1 MKKPQTLRD
10 LKEARKEAIAITV
23 FLALIAVL
31 AALVFMNPPSSRS
44 ARIHHPRPTSLQTP
58 LSSVIKKA
66 CTKTL
71 YSSLCFTTLSSIPPS
86 NATVTFHHVLE
97 FAINQTKE
105 HVLNTQ
111 VASVAHF
118 ENQELNAQQQN
129 ALRDCMEMLD
139 QTTYELEQAT
149 DDLHKFPSKRGYI
162 PRSHGYLK
170 ILLSAAMTNG
180 YTCIDGLSDLEEL
193 GSDGQKDLKGHFENL
208 LTPISHMISNCLAM
222 IAEVERE
229 MSKETLN
236 NPRMLSMK
244 VQEDGFLD
252 WMTVADRKLMETP
265 TELSPNVIV
274 ASDGSG
280 DYTRIGEAIA
290 NAPDFGTK
298 RYVIKINA
306 GIYGENVVI
315 PREKINLML
324 TGDGMNS
331 TILIGSKNFV
341 DGYSTFASATLT
353 VVGDKFIAQHLSIIN
368 TAGAEKHQAV
378 ALRVTSNAAFYRC
391 EMISYQDT
399 LYAHSLRQFYREC
412 SIGGTVDFIFGN
424 AAAIFQNCLI
434 LPRKPGP
441 GQRNMITAQGRED
454 PNQNTGMILQNCT
467 IKAAPDF
474 PFQDRKYFPTFL
486 GRPWRNF
493 SRTIIMK
500 SYLDDLIN
508 PQGWS
513 VWNQYSRLDTIEY
526 IEYMNTGPGSDTRRR
541 VQWGGY
547 KKNCTEDIERQFAV
561 GAFLHG
567 ADNWLESIVFPSL
580 ERFLNFILLYIP
592 T

>member
-1 MKKPQTLRD
+1 METSETTIKKSQNFKN
-10 LKEARKEAIAITV
+10 LKGAQKEVIIIIV
-23 FLALIAVL
+23 FLTLLAVL
-31 AALVFMNPPSSRS
+31 AASFFKNSSSSRN
-44 ARIHHPRPTSLQTP
+44 ARNQHHPTP
-58 LSSVIKKA
+58 LNTHSPRNSVIKKA
-66 CTKTL
+66 CTNTL

-86 NATVTFHHVLE
+86 NTTVNFHHVLE
-97 FAINQTKE
+97 FAINQTKM

-118 ENQELNAQQQN
+118 ENQELSSQQQN

-139 QTTYELEQAT
+139 QTTYELEQAIE
-149 DDLHKFPSKRGYI
+149 DLHKFPSSRGYI
-162 PRSHGYLK
+162 PRSYGYLK

-193 GSDGQKDLKGHFENL
+193 DSDGQKDLKEHFQNF

-222 IAEVERE
+222 IANVEKKRR
-229 MSKETLN
+229 KETLN

-252 WMTVADRKLMETP
+252 WITVADRKMMETSA
-265 TELSPNVIV
+265 ELTPNVIV
-274 ASDGSG
+274 ASDGNG

-290 NAPDFGTK
+290 MAPDFSMK
-298 RYVIKINA
+298 RHVIKIKA
-306 GIYGENVVI
+306 GIYGENVII

-324 TGDGMNS
+324 IGDGMNS
-331 TILIGSKNFV
+331 TVLIGSKNFV
-341 DGYSTFASATLT
+341 DGFSTFASATLT
-353 VVGDKFIAQHLSIIN
+353 VIGDKFIAQDLSIIN

-412 SIGGTVDFIFGN
+412 SIGGTIDFIFGN
-424 AAAIFQNCLI
+424 AAAVFQNCLI
-434 LPRKPGP
+434 LPRKPSP

-454 PNQNTGMILQNCT
+454 PNQNTGIILQNCT
-467 IKAAPDF
+467 IAAAPEF
-474 PFQDRKYFPTFL
+474 PVEDRKTTPTFL

-508 PQGWS
+508 PRGWT
-513 VWNQYSRLDTIEY
+513 VWNEYSRVDTVEY
-526 IEYMNTGPGSDTRRR
+526 IEYMNSGPGSDTRRR

-547 KKNCTEDIERQFAV
+547 KNNCTEDIERQFTV
-561 GAFLHG
+561 GTFLHG
-567 ADNWLESIVFPSL
+567 ADNWLESTVFP
-580 ERFLNFILLYIP
+580 LLSGP
-592 T
+592 